1 MNQAAHK
8 TSFESRSGAMLAL
21 EGMRVTGV
29 LRNAFAVLEL
39 VQTYRNSE
47 RSNIEA
53 VYSFPLPVEATL
65 LHLSVRL
72 NDTLLFGRVAERRQ
86 AEAEYEEAVASGD
99 TAVMLEQVEPGLY
112 TMNVGN
118 LMTGERAEVKLRF
131 ALPLKWDGGK
141 LRLALPT
148 TVAPRYGDHAQV
160 AIPQHQLPVVDLM
173 AEHRYTL
180 ALRVLGGLGDTAIAS
195 PSHSISVAKIED
207 GLEVGLSEGH
217 ASADRDLVLT
227 LQAKGEP
234 ASEVTL
240 APDGEHHMAH
250 AAFLIPERQGQQP
263 VAMKILVDCSG
274 SMAGD
279 SMELA
284 KSGALHA
291 LQCLKSG
298 DLFSVSAFGTTVK
311 HDLGAQG
318 MLMPG
323 SVDSAITKAC
333 RFVGQLDADL
343 GGTEMLPALEAVFA
357 LSRSGEG
364 RMVEGGD
371 VLLITDGDVWDRE
384 GIVHACRKS
393 GHRVFVIGIGSS
405 PTESVVREVAE
416 STGGAAA
423 FVSPNE
429 AITPVIER
437 HLQRMRVPRVIGA
450 ELDWSASSVWQSPA
464 RLTGCVFPGDTL
476 HVFAGLDSITDGPAR
491 LSIQYADGTK
501 AEVIAEMPHGV
512 ARTLT
517 DHDLPR
523 IAAAAR
529 IRQGV
534 FESGDECQTELTAL
548 AVQYQIISSY
558 TNYIL
563 VHLRGE
569 EAASDMPELRQVP
582 NMLAAGWGGVGTVR
596 ACSKVLA
603 CHSSHYS
610 VAGDQSADEFLDMPA
625 FCRATSDAT
634 PASSP
639 RVKFSRRLTLSGSSP
654 AVMIQEL
661 NATFPFFNSERHLIR
676 TLNGPDG
683 LAKLQPLIADAVLDG
698 LQLLIQHGWPEDEV
712 ILAFWLALLRLP
724 LEKQFSRA
732 HRRAILRISKQSPI
746 PDELIDR
753 IADVLTGTTNDI
765 WSWTSDV
772 ALGLLKFKQDAALP
786 ANLDDRE

>member
-8 TSFESRSGAMLAL
+8 TSFESTNGAMLAL

-47 RSNIEA
+47 SANIEA

-86 AEAEYEEAVASGD
+86 AEAEYEEAVAAGD

-118 LMTGERAEVKLRF
+118 LMAGERAEVKLRY
-131 ALPLKWDGGK
+131 ALPLKWDSGK

-148 TVAPRYGDHAQV
+148 TIAPRYGDHIRAGVQ
-160 AIPQHQLPVVDLM
+160 QHQEPVVDLM
-173 AEHRYTL
+173 AEHGYTL
-180 ALRVLGGLGDTAIAS
+180 ALRVLGSLGETAIAS
-195 PSHSISVAKIED
+195 PSHSISVARIED
-207 GLEVGLSEGH
+207 GLEVGLSAGR
-217 ASADRDLVLT
+217 APADRDLVLT
-227 LQAKGEP
+227 LQAKGDP
-234 ASEVTL
+234 ASEVTI
-240 APDGEHHMAH
+240 APDGERQVAH
-250 AAFLIPERQGQQP
+250 AAFLIPERQGRQP

-279 SMELA
+279 SMALA
-284 KSGALHA
+284 KAGALHA

-298 DLFSVSAFGTTVK
+298 DLFSVSAFGDTVK
-311 HDLGAQG
+311 HDAGAKG

-333 RFVGQLDADL
+333 RFVEQLDADL
-343 GGTEMLPALEAVFA
+343 GGTEMLPALEAVFS
-357 LSRSGEG
+357 LSRSSEG
-364 RMVEGGD
+364 RKVEGGD

-384 GIVHACRKS
+384 GIVEACRKS
-393 GHRVFVIGIGSS
+393 GHRIFVIGIGSS
-405 PTESVVREVAE
+405 PTEAVVREVAE

-437 HLQRMRVPRVIGA
+437 HLQRMRVPRVTNA
-450 ELDWSASSVWQSPA
+450 ELGWSASSAWQSPA

-476 HVFAGLDSITDGPAR
+476 HVFAGLDSITNGPAR
-491 LSIQYADGTK
+491 LAIQYADGTS
-501 AEVIAEMPHGV
+501 AEVVAEMPNGV

-529 IRQGV
+529 IRQGA
-534 FESGDECQTELTAL
+534 FESGDEREAELTAL
-548 AVQYQIISSY
+548 AVHHQIVSPY

-569 EAASDMPELRQVP
+569 DAASDLPELRQIP
-582 NMLAAGWGGVGTVR
+582 NMMAAGWGGVGTVR
-596 ACSKVLA
+596 ESKQFFECRTIDYAYRSLSFDDVLDA
-603 CHSSHYS
+603 
-610 VAGDQSADEFLDMPA
+610 PA
-625 FCRATSDAT
+625 FLRVASDET
-634 PASSP
+634 TASSP
-639 RVKFSRRLTLSGSSP
+639 RVMFSRGRESSDP
-654 AVMIQEL
+654 SPIMVIRAL
-661 NATFPFFNSERHLIR
+661 NATFPFFNSEQHLIR
-676 TLNGPDG
+676 RITGPGGLREIQTPLPESVLNG
-683 LAKLQPLIADAVLDG
+683 LQQLI
-698 LQLLIQHGWPEDEV
+698 LQGWLEEEV
-712 ILAFWLALLRLP
+712 TLAFWLALLRLP
-724 LEKQFSRA
+724 LEKHFSRT
-732 HRRAILRISKQSPI
+732 HRRAILRTSKQLSVPVSHV
-746 PDELIDR
+746 LIER
-753 IADVLTGTTNDI
+753 IADALSGTTDDA
-765 WSWTSDV
+765 WTDKKLV
-772 ALGLLKFKQDAALP
+772 V
-786 ANLDDRE
+786 